1 MSEEQVN
8 EVVEEQVDIPEV
20 SPLEIEAR
28 EQGWKS
34 KEEYEEEGRDVEKW
48 TDAKEFV
55 RYGKLQKSTNERIA
69 KIERDN
75 EYNIRQLN
83 NFHEVQRNRAIE
95 ELEARQKQAVK
106 YADEEAYDHASNQ
119 LKQLQNTQQPQ
130 VDPLIQDWENRNPW
144 IRDNNDPKK
153 QDADT
158 IYLGYMAKN
167 PNATA
172 SEVLDHVD
180 KKLAKLYPSG
190 NPMRDIPTQ
199 TETGRKASKPT
210 GMGLTMNDLTPDEHK
225 AWKDYGQMMFKTE
238 KEFLK
243 VVTNGRKK

>member
-1 MSEEQVN
+1 MSEEINDVI
-8 EVVEEQVDIPEV
+8 EDTPDEV
-20 SPLEIEAR
+20 SPLEQEAR

-34 KEEYEEEGRDVEKW
+34 KEEYEAEGKDVEKW
-48 TDAKEFV
+48 TEAKEFV
-55 RYGKLQKSTNERIA
+55 RYGKLQKSTNDRIA

-83 NFHEVQRNRAIE
+83 SFHEAQRNQAIA
-95 ELEARQKQAVK
+95 ELEAVQKKAVK
-106 YADEEAYDHASNQ
+106 YADEEAYESASNQ
-119 LKQLQNTQQPQ
+119 IKQIQNNNQQQPQ
-130 VDPLIQDWENRNPW
+130 VDPLIQDWEARNPW

-158 IYLGYMAKN
+158 IYLGYLAKN

-172 SEVLDHVD
+172 AEVLDHVD

-190 NPMRDIPTQ
+190 NPMRDVPTN
-199 TETGRKASKPT
+199 TEQGRRASKPT
-210 GMGLTMNDLTPDEHK
+210 GMGLSMNDLTADEAK

-243 VVTNGRKK
+243 VVSNGRKK